1 MIEILIAFLSGFFGP
16 LLRDLVADM
25 RRDQALEDKGAADAA
40 LDTARTIQEMADAQR
55 KIEARDRGD
64 AGDVAHRLRDRL
76 SAGG

>member
-1 MIEILIAFLSGFFGP
+1 MLEILIAFLSGFFGP

-55 KIEARDRGD
+55 ENDARGRGGAD
-64 AGDVAHRLRDRL
+64 DVARRLRDRL